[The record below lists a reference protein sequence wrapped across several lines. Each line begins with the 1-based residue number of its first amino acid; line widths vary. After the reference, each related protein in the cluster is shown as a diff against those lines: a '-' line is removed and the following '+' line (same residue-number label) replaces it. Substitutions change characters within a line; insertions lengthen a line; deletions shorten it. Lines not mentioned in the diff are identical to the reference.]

1 MRNSAGNSWLARAF
15 SLGQQRRRRGA
26 LTPTSGQTEVL
37 EQRALLSASPIGGE
51 GNNVSHPEWGTPG
64 SQFVRIAEADYA
76 DDISTPA
83 GADRPSAREISNAIV
98 DQGDD
103 GKVNRDLWS
112 AMIFAWG
119 QFLDHDL
126 DLTNTGTTEP
136 LSIAVPQGDPFF
148 DPTGTGTATIN
159 TQRSVFDAATGLSA
173 DNPRQQ
179 TNALTAFI
187 DGSMVYGSDISRAT
201 ALRTLSGGKLKTS
214 EGNLLPLNSTTFFPE
229 GPLANAVPPNIPGDE
244 AFVAGDIRVNENVVL
259 TAMQTLWVRE
269 HNFQATEIARQ
280 HPDWSDEQ
288 IYQGAR
294 ARVVAEIQAIT
305 YNEFLPTLLGRNGVG
320 RYEGYDATVNPGI
333 ANEFA
338 TAGFRVGHTLLG
350 ETIRFLDN
358 DGNEVH
364 TDVSLRDAFFN
375 VDLFKEVGV
384 DPLLKFMAS
393 DPASDLDNK
402 IVDSVRNFLFGP
414 PGAGGFDLASLNI
427 TRGRDHG
434 LADYNSVREAYGL
447 HRVREFSEITHDVA
461 LQDQLRTEYGSVDNI
476 DLWVGALAEDHRR
489 GEGVGETLRA
499 ILVDQ
504 FSRLRAGDRFWYE
517 NQMSRDEIARINH
530 TSLSDIIRRN
540 SGVENIQKESF
551 FFRVEITGRVFPDGT
566 PAGTLFGEDAPV
578 DPSAPPDTAAL
589 DDQFA
594 PPLEDQS
601 PVGARQTMPGGQGQG
616 GPGQGGPGQGGNG
629 PSGPRRPALPPR
641 TVQLLDAETGDV
653 IDETTTNARG
663 EYRFDVR
670 DGLRTGSYR
679 VRLLGAD
686 GSTEDSQT
694 SDVID
699 VTRGSQRFGHVDFG
713 IPPAGRSNETIN
725 GSGDANEHP
734 SKVRFYRAYNPTV
747 GSHFFTA
754 SQAEFENSIR
764 GGYQDESTNTD
775 GFEILAVQEPGT
787 VALYRLYNLQT
798 GRHYY
803 TSNAAEAD
811 FLEALVPA
819 PTAGPDTR
827 TTGWRNEGVA
837 GYVFASDTPG
847 TTPVFRL
854 YNSLSGSHLFTESA
868 AVRDAVLSIP
878 GATGQAHPWQ
888 DHGVVGR
895 AFAVTGTA
903 AGTGTGSLG
912 TGSTG
917 TGSTGQTPPGPPG
930 PGGPGQNGP
939 NDNRPTGGTST
950 GGGTSGSQGPNGGL
964 VGGGTGTNGPNTNRP
979 SGGTGQGGP
988 GQGGPRPGGPGQTGP
1003 GQGGSGQT
1011 GSGPGGQRGP
1021 QARPAA
1027 QALVPDTSLLDSV
1040 FASAAMN
1047 TEL

>member
-1 MRNSAGNSWLARAF
+1 M
-15 SLGQQRRRRGA
+15 
-26 LTPTSGQTEVL
+26 
-37 EQRALLSASPIGGE
+37 
-51 GNNVSHPEWGTPG
+51 
-64 SQFVRIAEADYA
+64 
-76 DDISTPA
+76 
-83 GADRPSAREISNAIV
+83 
-98 DQGDD
+98 
-103 GKVNRDLWS
+103 
-112 AMIFAWG
+112 
-119 QFLDHDL
+119 
-126 DLTNTGTTEP
+126 
-136 LSIAVPQGDPFF
+136 
-148 DPTGTGTATIN
+148 
-159 TQRSVFDAATGLSA
+159 
-173 DNPRQQ
+173 
-179 TNALTAFI
+179 
-187 DGSMVYGSDISRAT
+187 
-201 ALRTLSGGKLKTS
+201 
-214 EGNLLPLNSTTFFPE
+214 
-229 GPLANAVPPNIPGDE
+229 
-244 AFVAGDIRVNENVVL
+244 
-259 TAMQTLWVRE
+259 
-269 HNFQATEIARQ
+269 
-280 HPDWSDEQ
+280 
-288 IYQGAR
+288 
-294 ARVVAEIQAIT
+294 
-305 YNEFLPTLLGRNGVG
+305 
-320 RYEGYDATVNPGI
+320 
-333 ANEFA
+333 
-338 TAGFRVGHTLLG
+338 
-350 ETIRFLDN
+350 
-358 DGNEVH
+358 
-364 TDVSLRDAFFN
+364 
-375 VDLFKEVGV
+375 
-384 DPLLKFMAS
+384 
-393 DPASDLDNK
+393 
-402 IVDSVRNFLFGP
+402 
-414 PGAGGFDLASLNI
+414 
-427 TRGRDHG
+427 
-434 LADYNSVREAYGL
+434 
-447 HRVREFSEITHDVA
+447 
-461 LQDQLRTEYGSVDNI
+461 
-476 DLWVGALAEDHRR
+476 
-489 GEGVGETLRA
+489 
-499 ILVDQ
+499 
-504 FSRLRAGDRFWYE
+504 
-517 NQMSRDEIARINH
+517 
-530 TSLSDIIRRN
+530 
-540 SGVENIQKESF
+540 
-551 FFRVEITGRVFPDGT
+551 
-566 PAGTLFGEDAPV
+566 
-578 DPSAPPDTAAL
+578 
-589 DDQFA
+589 
-594 PPLEDQS
+594 
-601 PVGARQTMPGGQGQG
+601 
-616 GPGQGGPGQGGNG
+616 
-629 PSGPRRPALPPR
+629 
-641 TVQLLDAETGDV
+641 LDAETGDV

-819 PTAGPDTR
+819 PTTGPDTR

-847 TTPVFRL
+847 TTPVYRL
-854 YNSLSGSHLFTESA
+854 YNSFSGSHLFTESA

-903 AGTGTGSLG
+903 AGTGTGSL
-912 TGSTG
+912 G